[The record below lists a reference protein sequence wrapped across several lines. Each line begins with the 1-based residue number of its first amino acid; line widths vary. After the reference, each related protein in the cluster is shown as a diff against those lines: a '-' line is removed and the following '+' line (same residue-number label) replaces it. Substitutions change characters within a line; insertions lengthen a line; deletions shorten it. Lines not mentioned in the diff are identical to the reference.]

1 VPIFDPEGDARKTF
15 VTELFRRRGIALG
28 DPEVETLLA
37 GTTHYSAR
45 DFDNLVREVKA
56 QAKPVLDVL
65 QVWQASTA
73 IFRQRRL
80 QTLIA
85 AQHCS
90 YPQSCRLRSGPR
102 SPRRSSGRSS
112 S

>member
-1 VPIFDPEGDARKTF
+1 
-15 VTELFRRRGIALG
+15 VTDLFRRRGITLA
-28 DPEVETLLA
+28 DPEIEGLLA
-37 GTTHYSAR
+37 RTSHYSAR

-65 QVWQASTA
+65 QVWQASTS

-90 YPQSCRLRSGPR
+90 YPQLLPTALRTADHEAIQR
-102 SPRRSSGRSS
+102 EIEQLKLALQL
-112 S
+112 

>member
-1 VPIFDPEGDARKTF
+1 VPLAPPQADE
-15 VTELFRRRGIALG
+15 
-28 DPEVETLLA
+28 LLA
-37 GTTHYSAR
+37 RTQHYSAR

-65 QVWQASTA
+65 QVWQASTS

-85 AQHCS
+85 SQHCS
-90 YPQSCRLRSGPR
+90 YPQLLPAWLKTADAEAVQREIEQLKIALQL
-102 SPRRSSGRSS
+102 
-112 S
+112 